1 MHEITLTTEQKI
13 VLNLA
18 AMSVADN
25 PTTLVLSEEELRGV
39 NWAEVVDETIAQTIP
54 LATYDVALPY
64 KRYVPETE
72 WSRWKNVSMGVLQS
86 DFEVVSAQAE
96 LVELLNKKG
105 LPYAIIKGTSAA
117 AYYPEPERRALG
129 DVDFLIDP
137 DRQAEVE
144 NALVEAGYKKE
155 GVPHISHVIFKKPNA
170 HLEMHFQVAGIP
182 NGELGVKVK
191 EFLRPAVFSTV
202 ERSREF
208 CTFYAPNDLYHG
220 LIILLHM
227 QHHNLNDG
235 LGLRH
240 LCDWAAYVARTQN
253 EPFWQERLLPF
264 LKEIGL
270 YKYAAVVTKISAT
283 YLKIPCP
290 DWAKAEDEELCAELL
305 SDMFIGGNFG
315 RKDNE
320 RARSGALIAQKGEKK
335 RGPIAT
341 LAYSLHKSIL
351 LRYPIVKKVWILYPF
366 VYAWKVIRNVFL
378 MLIGKRVSIGKM
390 KPQAE
395 KRQRIYDKLQVFET
409 TPEEK

>member
-72 WSRWKNVSMGVLQS
+72 WLRWKNVSMGVLQS

-117 AYYPEPERRALG
+117 AYYLEPERRALG

-202 ERSREF
+202 EREREF
-208 CTFYAPNDLYHG
+208 CTFHAPNDLYHG

-240 LCDWAAYVARTQN
+240 LCDWAAYVERTQN
-253 EPFWQERLLPF
+253 ESFWQEKLLPF

-283 YLKIPCP
+283 YLKISCP
-290 DWAKAEDEELCAELL
+290 DWAKAEDEGLCAELL

-366 VYAWKVIRNVFL
+366 LYAWKVIRNVFL

-409 TPEEK
+409 NAEEN

>member
-1 MHEITLTTEQKI
+1 MHEMNLTTEQKI

-18 AMSVADN
+18 AMSIADD
-25 PTTLVLSEEELRGV
+25 PTALVLPDGELRGV
-39 NWAEVVDETIAQTIP
+39 DWREVVDETIAQTIP
-54 LATYDVALPY
+54 LATYDVATLY
-64 KRYVPETE
+64 KDYVPETE
-72 WSRWKNVSMGVLQS
+72 WSRWKNVAMGVLQS
-86 DFEVVSAQAE
+86 DFEIVSAQAE
-96 LVELLNKKG
+96 LVELLQEKG

-117 AYYPEPERRALG
+117 AYYPDPERRALG
-129 DVDFLIDP
+129 DVDFLIEP
-137 DRQAEVE
+137 KRQTEVE
-144 NALVEAGYKKE
+144 NALIEGGYKKE

-182 NGELGVKVK
+182 SGELGIKVK
-191 EFLRPAVFSTV
+191 DFLRSAVFSTV
-202 ERSREF
+202 EREREF
-208 CTFYAPNDLYHG
+208 CSFRAPNDLYHG

-240 LCDWAAYVARTQN
+240 LCDWATYVARTQN
-253 EPFWQERLLPF
+253 EPFWQESLLPF

-290 DWAKAEDEELCAELL
+290 DWAKDEDEDLCAELL

-366 VYAWKVIRNVFL
+366 VYVWKVIRNLFL
-378 MLIGKRVSIGKM
+378 MMIGKRVSIRKM
-390 KPQAE
+390 KPEAQ
-395 KRQRIYDKLQVFET
+395 KRQKIYEKLQVFE
-409 TPEEK
+409 PNAEEK

>member
-18 AMSVADN
+18 AMSIVGDPA
-25 PTTLVLSEEELRGV
+25 TLVLPEEELRGV
-39 NWAEVVDETIAQTIP
+39 NWTEVVDETIAQTIP
-54 LATYDVALPY
+54 LAAYDAALPY
-64 KRYVPETE
+64 KQYVPETE
-72 WSRWKNVSMGVLQS
+72 WLRWKNVSMGVLQS

-182 NGELGVKVK
+182 NGELGERVK

-202 ERSREF
+202 EREREF
-208 CTFYAPNDLYHG
+208 CTFHAPNDLYHG

-240 LCDWAAYVARTQN
+240 LCDWAAYVERTQN
-253 EPFWQERLLPF
+253 ESFWQEKLLPF

-283 YLKIPCP
+283 YLKISCP
-290 DWAKAEDEELCAELL
+290 DWAKDEDEELCAELL

-409 TPEEK
+409 NAEEK

>member
-25 PTTLVLSEEELRGV
+25 PTTLVLPEEELRGV

-72 WSRWKNVSMGVLQS
+72 WLRWKNVSMGVLQS

-117 AYYPEPERRALG
+117 AYYPNPERRALG

-202 ERSREF
+202 ERTREF
-208 CTFYAPNDLYHG
+208 CTFHAPNDLYHG

-227 QHHNLNDG
+227 QHHNLHDG

-240 LCDWAAYVARTQN
+240 LCDWAAYVERTQN
-253 EPFWQERLLPF
+253 EPFWQEKLLPF

-283 YLKIPCP
+283 YLKISCP
-290 DWAKAEDEELCAELL
+290 DWAKAEDEGLCAELL

-366 VYAWKVIRNVFL
+366 LYAWKVIRNLCL

-409 TPEEK
+409 NAEEN

>member
-25 PTTLVLSEEELRGV
+25 PTTLVLPEEELRGV

-54 LATYDVALPY
+54 LATYDVALLY
-64 KRYVPETE
+64 KNYVPETE

-117 AYYPEPERRALG
+117 AYYPDPERRALG

-144 NALVEAGYKKE
+144 NVLVEAGYKKE

-182 NGELGVKVK
+182 NGELGGRVK

-202 ERSREF
+202 EREREF
-208 CTFYAPNDLYHG
+208 CTFHAPNDLYHG

-240 LCDWAAYVARTQN
+240 LCDWAAYVERTQN
-253 EPFWQERLLPF
+253 ESFWQERLLPF

-270 YKYAAVVTKISAT
+270 YKYAAVVTKISAK
-283 YLKIPCP
+283 YLKISCP

-366 VYAWKVIRNVFL
+366 VYAWKVIRNLFL

-409 TPEEK
+409 NAEEN

>member
-25 PTTLVLSEEELRGV
+25 PTALVLPEEELRGV
-39 NWAEVVDETIAQTIP
+39 NWVEVVDETIAQTIP

-64 KRYVPETE
+64 KNYVPETE

-155 GVPHISHVIFKKPNA
+155 GVPHISHVIFIKPNA

-208 CTFYAPNDLYHG
+208 CMFHAPNDLYHG

-240 LCDWAAYVARTQN
+240 LCDWAAYVERTQN
-253 EPFWQERLLPF
+253 ESFWQERLLPF

-283 YLKIPCP
+283 YLKISCP

-409 TPEEK
+409 NAEEN